1 MTFSDKIK
9 ELKIKFNSDFDLLKS
24 NKIDKELIENKFLGR
39 KGKLKSLYIDLGKA
53 KPEDRPSFGQDIN
66 NLKLIKTFKCGHK

>member
-39 KGKLKSLYIDLGKA
+39 KENLNLYI
-53 KPEDRPSFGQDIN
+53 
-66 NLKLIKTFKCGHK
+66 LI